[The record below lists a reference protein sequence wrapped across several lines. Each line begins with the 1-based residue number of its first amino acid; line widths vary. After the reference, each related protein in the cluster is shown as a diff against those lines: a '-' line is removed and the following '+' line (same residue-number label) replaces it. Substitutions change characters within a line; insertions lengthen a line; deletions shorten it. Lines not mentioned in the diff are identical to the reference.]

1 MKTDQIKCAN
11 CELDALYVYRITD
24 TSAVSYC
31 DGCLPK
37 FLYARKSAGTLDTTA
52 ALAKLRQE
60 SVDLLKSTPTVVEE
74 SPVVVEDVSV
84 EPETATK
91 KSTKK
96 VTTVQPD
103 AE

>member
-74 SPVVVEDVSV
+74 TPVVVEAPSV
-84 EPETATK
+84 EPETTTK

-96 VTTVQPD
+96 EPTVQPD